1 MQKRVLFFNN
11 DVTYFFIH
19 RKKFVNYFL
28 NHNYKVIYSFPTKEK
43 QKLEEYMQK
52 NNEILEGQISFYNL
66 KKRSLNILN
75 ELITIFSI
83 FKLILI
89 SKPLIIYTTTVKLGL
104 YIILVNNFFRKK
116 IIINFSGLGYLYV
129 KKNIYVIILRKFIE
143 FIFKFS
149 YHKKSIFIFENNEDL
164 KYFTEN
170 KKIFP
175 LQRCLCLNGVGV
187 DIQKFQYIKKNIK
200 TSYNVL
206 MVARIEYE
214 KGVFDYL
221 KAIKELKN
229 NNQFS
234 FILVGKIPDNK
245 DINLLKLLDECKTFN
260 NFKYFSWI
268 DDMTK
273 LYSKIDVGVLT
284 SYREG
289 MSVFLMESLSSGIPL
304 IVTDIPSNR
313 QIVQDNYNGY
323 LVSLNSPIQI
333 VEKLYEIT
341 KNYNNYLSMSKN
353 ARNLCEKNFDEE
365 IILSKYEKKLDYILH

>member
-1 MQKRVLFFNN
+1 
-11 DVTYFFIH
+11 
-19 RKKFVNYFL
+19 
-28 NHNYKVIYSFPTKEK
+28 
-43 QKLEEYMQK
+43 
-52 NNEILEGQISFYNL
+52 
-66 KKRSLNILN
+66 
-75 ELITIFSI
+75 
-83 FKLILI
+83 
-89 SKPLIIYTTTVKLGL
+89 
-104 YIILVNNFFRKK
+104 
-116 IIINFSGLGYLYV
+116 
-129 KKNIYVIILRKFIE
+129 
-143 FIFKFS
+143 
-149 YHKKSIFIFENNEDL
+149 
-164 KYFTEN
+164 
-170 KKIFP
+170 
-175 LQRCLCLNGVGV
+175 
-187 DIQKFQYIKKNIK
+187 
-200 TSYNVL
+200 

-365 IILSKYEKKLDYILH
+365 IILSKYEKKLDYILN

>member
-143 FIFKFS
+143 FILKFS
-149 YHKKSIFIFENNEDL
+149 YHNKSIFIFENNEDL

-323 LVSLNSPIQI
+323 LVSLN
-333 VEKLYEIT
+333 
-341 KNYNNYLSMSKN
+341 
-353 ARNLCEKNFDEE
+353 
-365 IILSKYEKKLDYILH
+365 

>member
-149 YHKKSIFIFENNEDL
+149 YHNKSIFIFENNEDL

-365 IILSKYEKKLDYILH
+365 IILSKYEKKLDYILN

>member
-273 LYSKIDVGVLT
+273 LYSEIDVGVLT